1 VTDLLFFAVFPYVA
15 IVLLLVISIQ
25 RYRRN
30 AYTVSSLSSQFLES
44 KGLFWGSVPF
54 HFGILT
60 LFAGHLLGLLI
71 PRQVAIWNGAPLR
84 LMVLEV
90 SGLTAGLLTLFGTL
104 RLMWRRMRS
113 PRLMQ
118 VTSPM
123 DRLLYALLLFQIG
136 SGLWIALGCR
146 WGTAW
151 YIHTAVPYLRSL
163 FILQPDLKPITGM
176 PLVVRLHMLG
186 AFVLLALFSFTRLV
200 HVLVAPIPYLWRH
213 VQLVVWNRRR
223 PRRAPSG
230 NGARAAREA

>member
-1 VTDLLFFAVFPYVA
+1 MTDLLMFAVFPYVA
-15 IVLLLVISIQ
+15 VALLLVVSIQ
-25 RYRRN
+25 RYRQN

-60 LFAGHLLGLLI
+60 LFMGHLLGLLI
-71 PRQVAIWNGAPLR
+71 PRQVAVWNGAPLR

-90 SGLTAGLLTLFGTL
+90 SALVAGLVTLFGTL

-118 VTSPM
+118 VTSKM
-123 DRLLYALLLFQIG
+123 DRLLYAVLLFQIG

-151 YIHTAVPYLRSL
+151 YVHTAVPYLRSL
-163 FILQPDLKPITGM
+163 FVLQPDLKPITGM

-200 HVLVAPIPYLWRH
+200 HVLVAPVPYLWRR

-223 PRRAPSG
+223 PARAAPG
-230 NGARAAREA
+230 DARAAREV

>member
-1 VTDLLFFAVFPYVA
+1 VTDLLMFAVFPYVA
-15 IVLLLVISIQ
+15 VVLLLVVSIQ

-60 LFAGHLLGLLI
+60 LFVGHLVGLLI
-71 PRQVAIWNGAPLR
+71 PRQVAIWNGSPLR
-84 LMVLEV
+84 LLVLEMSALV
-90 SGLTAGLLTLFGTL
+90 AGLLTLFGTL

-151 YIHTAVPYLRSL
+151 YVHTAVPYLRSL
-163 FILQPDLKPITGM
+163 FILQPDLKPITGI

-200 HVLVAPIPYLWRH
+200 HVLVAPIPYLWRR

-223 PRRAPSG
+223 PARAVSTG
-230 NGARAAREA
+230 TRAARGA